1 MMKVFS
7 LDITGEVE
15 SLRLIIE
22 KKRSD
27 EFLSELSESL
37 FSMCKKTIFTKL
49 YDLLYP
55 ETHGMLQ
62 PLTHRSIHDLCFTTL
77 IFLLK

>member
-15 SLRLIIE
+15 SIRLIIE

-37 FSMCKKTIFTKL
+37 FSMCKTTIFTKL

-55 ETHGMLQ
+55 ETRGMLQ